1 MPDARFYLSLGP
13 IPLLDL
19 VALAGGELAAGAT
32 DGLKIEAAAPLGRA
46 GPSDIAFLGDRKHLA
61 ALKASRAGACFV
73 PAAHLDDVPEGCIG
87 IVSRRPQAAWA
98 KVANALHAARAHE
111 AGAAAVHASA
121 DIEDGVQLAP
131 NVVVGPGARIGR
143 GTRLAPGVVIGPGV
157 AIGRDCEIG
166 ANATVGFALIG
177 DRVKLYAGAR
187 IGEAGFGATASDSGI
202 YDVPQLGRV
211 ILQDGVT
218 IGANS
223 CVDRGAWE
231 DTVVGE
237 NTKVDNL
244 VHIGH
249 NARVG
254 RNCVMAAYVGL
265 SGSVVVGDG
274 VAFGGRAGVADHV
287 TIGDGA
293 QLAAGAGAFR
303 DIPAGE
309 TWGGFPAQPVKSWLR
324 ETAWLSRNARRGKGD
339 KA

>member
-13 IPLLDL
+13 VPLADL
-19 VALAGGELAAGAT
+19 VARAGGELADAAAG
-32 DGLKIEAAAPLGRA
+32 GLKIETAAPLDRA
-46 GPSDIAFLGDRKHLA
+46 GPSDIAFLGDRKHLD
-61 ALKASRAGACFV
+61 ALRATRAGAVFV
-73 PAAHLDDVPEGCIG
+73 PAAHLADVPAGCVGVI
-87 IVSRRPQAAWA
+87 SARPQASW
-98 KVANALHAARAHE
+98 ARAVAVLHTARQHE
-111 AGAAAVHASA
+111 AGAPAVHPQA
-121 DIEDGVQLAP
+121 EVEEGVHLSP
-131 NVVVGPGARIGR
+131 NVVIGPGARIGR
-143 GTRLAPGVVIGPGV
+143 GTRIAPGVVIGPGV

-187 IGEAGFGATASDSGI
+187 IGEAGFGATAGDNGVS
-202 YDVPQLGRV
+202 DVPQLGRA

-254 RNCVMAAYVGL
+254 RNCVMAAYTGI
-265 SGSVVVGDG
+265 SGSVTIGDG
-274 VAFGGRAGVADHV
+274 AAFGGRAGVADHV

-293 QLAAGAGAFR
+293 QLAAGGGSFR

-309 TWGGFPAQPVKSWLR
+309 TWGGFPAQPVKIWLR
-324 ETAWLSRNARRGKGD
+324 ESAWLSRNARRGKGD